1 MFSNNK
7 KFYLV
12 RGDVLPEAM
21 RKTIKVKELLD
32 QRQAAS
38 IFEAVQMADVSR
50 SAYYKY
56 KDAVFPFKAIVKER
70 IVTIALYVEDRSG
83 ALSNVLTTLAE
94 AQCNVL
100 TIHQTVPVQGKA
112 NVTLSLDVSEIDDE
126 IGKILHKLRKLE
138 FIEQVDVLSSGV

>member
-12 RGDVLPEAM
+12 RGDILPEAM
-21 RKTIKVKELLD
+21 RKTIKVKELLE

-38 IFEAVQMADVSR
+38 IYEAVQMADVSR

-94 AQCNVL
+94 AKCNVL

-126 IGKILHKLRKLE
+126 IGKMLHRLRKLE

>member
-32 QRQAAS
+32 QRRAAS

>member
-12 RGDVLPEAM
+12 RGDILPEAM
-21 RKTIKVKELLD
+21 RKTIKVKELLE

-38 IFEAVQMADVSR
+38 IYEAVQMADVSR

-94 AQCNVL
+94 AKCNVL

-126 IGKILHKLRKLE
+126 IGKMLHTLRKLE